1 MDVSETDILQLSRAL
16 NSLQRE
22 RDALEQKYIATL
34 NRNNDLWNAAMKI
47 PSALEV
53 FRKLKP

>member
-1 MDVSETDILQLSRAL
+1 MDVSEISLLQLGRAL
-16 NSLQRE
+16 DSLQRE

-47 PSALEV
+47 PSALEI